1 MSVKILV
8 VDDSAVARR
17 VVIKTLEMSGSAVSE
32 IVQAADGSQGL
43 AAVARERPD
52 LVITDLNMP
61 VMDGIEMLMKLREA
75 PETNELPVIVV
86 STEGSET
93 RLAQVRAA
101 HAAFVRKPFTP
112 EELVRAVISAITG
125 ACHAGLEPE
134 AVPRSG
140 PDF

>member
-1 MSVKILV
+1 MAVKVLV

-17 VVIKTLEMSGSAVSE
+17 VVIKTLEMSGAAISG
-32 IVQAADGSQGL
+32 IVQAADGAQGL
-43 AAVARERPD
+43 AAVARENPD

-61 VMDGIEMLMKLREA
+61 VMDGIEMLGRLREA
-75 PETNELPVIVV
+75 PETAELPVIVV

-93 RLAQVRAA
+93 RLAQVCAA

-112 EELVRAVISAITG
+112 EQLVRAVIAAIKG
-125 ACHAGLEPE
+125 GSHAGLEPE
-134 AVPRSG
+134 VVPRSG

>member
-1 MSVKILV
+1 MPLKVLV
-8 VDDSAVARR
+8 VDDSAVARK
-17 VVIKTLEMSGSAVSE
+17 VVMKTLEMSGAAVAAV
-32 IVQAADGSQGL
+32 VQAADGAQAL
-43 AAVARERPD
+43 AAVEAHSPD

-61 VMDGIEMLMKLREA
+61 VMDGVELLTRLRA
-75 PETNELPVIVV
+75 DPRRADLPVIVV

-112 EELVRAVISAITG
+112 EQLVRAVIAAITG
-125 ACHAGLEPE
+125 NEHARLEPE
-134 AVPRSG
+134 AVPRGG